1 MNYHLL
7 ALVNALLTVLVI
19 SVLAMLMH
27 KFVEKPG
34 IRMANG
40 VVKLLESEDSGVTDM
55 EISAGRD
62 EKEQNDQKIK

>member
-19 SVLAMLMH
+19 SVMAMLMH

-40 VVKLLESEDSGVTDM
+40 VVKLLESDNSGVADK

-62 EKEQNDQKIK
+62 EKEQNDQGIK